1 MDILIVFL
9 IVFLVLS
16 CLKVPLAHAMLG
28 GALVGLVMAS
38 KSLNMAPSTA
48 YSSVDVFTYLAIPG
62 FIFAGDLML
71 HGKIAETILDEINKV
86 GGKVKSVLG
95 SFAVILSMLFGT
107 ILGSST
113 ATVGLVGGMLIP
125 KMSDYGYRREE
136 SGALIAASGI
146 LGILIPPSIQGITY
160 AMATGQSIL
169 DVWISTVPIAF
180 IIGPLF
186 ILINHIRCKTRLDA
200 PAVNME
206 ASVEK
211 NVELKNKDNKFSMK
225 SIPAFIAP
233 LIIFVGVFG
242 GIFTPTEASA
252 VIVVYSLIVG
262 IFVYKGLNSK
272 NLYPLAL
279 KAAKSSAAIIIL
291 IAFASVAGRMF
302 TVTRLP
308 SALVDVIKGTNMS
321 KNMFLLLLNI
331 ILIVVGMF
339 METNT
344 AILILAPLL
353 MPIADMYGINL
364 IHLGTIMLFNLQ
376 IGMLTPP
383 FAANVFVAVKTADVP
398 FNKIL
403 GPLVPYVLV
412 CIPVLILVT
421 YVPWLSL
428 FLVNL
433 F

>member
-1 MDILIVFL
+1 MEILLVFL
-9 IVFLVLS
+9 IVFLVLAF
-16 CLKVPLAHAMLG
+16 LKVPLAHAMLG
-28 GALVGLVMAS
+28 GALVGLIMVG
-38 KSLNMAPSTA
+38 KSLNMAASTA

-71 HGKIAETILDEINKV
+71 HGKIAETILNEVNRF
-86 GGKVKSVLG
+86 GKRFRSILG
-95 SFAVILSMLFGT
+95 AFAVLLSMLFGT
-107 ILGSST
+107 LLGSST

-125 KMSDYGYRREE
+125 KMSDFGYRREE

-169 DVWISTVPIAF
+169 DVWISTIPIAF
-180 IIGPLF
+180 IVGPLF
-186 ILINHIRCKTRLDA
+186 IIINAIRCRTRLVQTSPQNSDISNQQTI
-200 PAVNME
+200 P
-206 ASVEK
+206 
-211 NVELKNKDNKFSMK
+211 NVRKPFSLK
-225 SIPAFIAP
+225 SIPALIAP

-242 GIFTPTEASA
+242 GAFTPTEASA
-252 VIVVYSLIVG
+252 VIVAYSLLIG
-262 IFVYKGLNSK
+262 IFVYKGLNRN
-272 NLYPLAL
+272 NLNAL
-279 KAAKSSAAIIIL
+279 VFKAAKSSAAIIIL

-302 TVTRLP
+302 TLTRLP
-308 SALVDVIKGTNMS
+308 AVLVEVIRGTNMS
-321 KNMFLLLLNI
+321 RTTFLIVLNLLLLVI
-331 ILIVVGMF
+331 GMF

-353 MPIADMYGINL
+353 IPIAGFYDINL
-364 IHLGTIMLFNLQ
+364 IHLGAIMLFNLQ

-403 GPLVPYVLV
+403 GPLVPYVLA

-421 YVPWLSL
+421 FVPGLSL
-428 FLVNL
+428 LLVNL